1 MLYIRVMKSYKNI
14 NDPQRSFLTAYVE
27 KHSQKNPFFK
37 EIKKVLDWDE
47 IDKELKKVYKKGMK
61 ERGAKAYSPLLL
73 FKMHLISIWYNLSDM
88 QTEVMVNDSISA
100 IKFCDLTMEDD
111 IPGHSTL
118 SRFRKVLI
126 DKNVYDGLLHQI
138 NDQLAKNNFK
148 IIPGQAKIDARLT
161 IF

>member
-1 MLYIRVMKSYKNI
+1 MMKSYKNI

-27 KHSQKNPFFK
+27 KHSEKNHFFT
-37 EIKKVLDWDE
+37 EIGQVIDWDK
-47 IDKELKKVYKKGMK
+47 IDEELKKVYKKGLK

-73 FKMHLISIWYNLSDM
+73 FKMQLIAVWYNLSDM

-111 IPGHSTL
+111 IPGHTTL

-126 DKNVYDGLLHQI
+126 DKNVYDGLIQQI
-138 NDQLAKNNFK
+138 NNQLTKNNYK
-148 IIPGQAKIDARLT
+148 IIPGQAKIDARLLAMN
-161 IF
+161 